1 MNHESVG
8 LEQVDAPPRHRRS
21 LLARAVTVL
30 AFAVLTVQ
38 LWRLQIVDNLVHRAA
53 AEDNSLRP
61 TTIQPLRGVIYD
73 RNMTPLAVNAPTF
86 VATITEADVPA
97 ARRSQIFKETAD
109 ILGMTVGDIEQTL
122 RSKSADS
129 RSFTPIAIMENV
141 PRETALQLEERSWAL
156 PGVNIQ
162 VATVRQYVDGPIFS
176 HIVGYT
182 ALPAPDEYA
191 KRYKP
196 DGYQIDERVG
206 ATGVE
211 QSYEADLHGHPGAR
225 LVEVDVSGRPI
236 REVQEQAAEP
246 GHRVIL
252 SIDAD
257 LQRAVYDVMK
267 KKVGED
273 SSGVAIVMDP
283 RNGEILAMVSIPGF
297 DNNLFA
303 MPNNDQ
309 EINHLLSDP
318 RLPLF
323 DRSIAGQYPPGST
336 FKLVTGIGALEEG
349 VATRDTRIDCNGGL
363 RIPNPYNPSASTYLP
378 DWGVMGVLDFVQGL
392 AQSCNVYFYTL
403 GGGYGPIDGL
413 KADRIARYARML
425 GYGERTGI
433 DLSSEAAGR
442 VPTPA
447 WKQATIGE
455 EWVPGDTYHM
465 AIGQGD
471 VLATPLQVANL
482 TNAIATGGT
491 FYRPH
496 VVRSVA
502 DEDGQPVHDPTPQ
515 VLRQVTLKPE
525 TISAIRDGMAAVMDT
540 SQAKPHN
547 NIGVRVAGKTGTA
560 EYAAPRGGSAIG
572 PTHGWFTAYAPV
584 ENPRVSV
591 TVFVEHGG
599 GPSDALPP
607 AMDIL
612 REYFERY
619 P

>member
-1 MNHESVG
+1 
-8 LEQVDAPPRHRRS
+8 
-21 LLARAVTVL
+21 TVL

-206 ATGVE
+206 ATGLE
-211 QSYEADLHGHPGAR
+211 QSYEADLHGHPGASV
-225 LVEVDVSGRPI
+225 VEVDVSGRPI

-336 FKLVTGIGALEEG
+336 FKL
-349 VATRDTRIDCNGGL
+349 
-363 RIPNPYNPSASTYLP
+363 
-378 DWGVMGVLDFVQGL
+378 
-392 AQSCNVYFYTL
+392 
-403 GGGYGPIDGL
+403 
-413 KADRIARYARML
+413 
-425 GYGERTGI
+425 
-433 DLSSEAAGR
+433 
-442 VPTPA
+442 
-447 WKQATIGE
+447 
-455 EWVPGDTYHM
+455 
-465 AIGQGD
+465 
-471 VLATPLQVANL
+471 
-482 TNAIATGGT
+482 
-491 FYRPH
+491 
-496 VVRSVA
+496 
-502 DEDGQPVHDPTPQ
+502 
-515 VLRQVTLKPE
+515 
-525 TISAIRDGMAAVMDT
+525 
-540 SQAKPHN
+540 
-547 NIGVRVAGKTGTA
+547 
-560 EYAAPRGGSAIG
+560 
-572 PTHGWFTAYAPV
+572 
-584 ENPRVSV
+584 
-591 TVFVEHGG
+591 
-599 GPSDALPP
+599 
-607 AMDIL
+607 
-612 REYFERY
+612 
-619 P
+619 